1 MNLLQLASSRLAAG
15 LPEIPGA
22 LFLLADSSHAWL
34 ICPFVVSVHS
44 LLLCLLLWLSEKHWR
59 LEISLQKP
67 SALLLPPLLVLSSAS
82 VLVSA
87 SCSYPAVQP
96 PHQKG
101 HSHHET

>member
-44 LLLCLLLWLSEKHWR
+44 LLLCLLLWLSEKPWP

-67 SALLLPPLLVLSSAS
+67 SALLLLSSVS

-96 PHQKG
+96 PHQ
-101 HSHHET
+101 S

>member
-15 LPEIPGA
+15 LPEIPEV
-22 LFLLADSSHAWL
+22 LFLLADSSHSWL

-44 LLLCLLLWLSEKHWR
+44 LLLWLSEKPWP

-67 SALLLPPLLVLSSAS
+67 SALLLLSSVS

-96 PHQKG
+96 PHQ
-101 HSHHET
+101 S

>member
-15 LPEIPGA
+15 LPEIPEV
-22 LFLLADSSHAWL
+22 LFLLADSSHSWL

-44 LLLCLLLWLSEKHWR
+44 LLLCLLLWLSEKPWP

-67 SALLLPPLLVLSSAS
+67 SALLLLSSVS

-96 PHQKG
+96 PHQ
-101 HSHHET
+101 S

>member
-15 LPEIPGA
+15 LPEIPEA
-22 LFLLADSSHAWL
+22 LFLLADSSHSWL

-44 LLLCLLLWLSEKHWR
+44 LLLCLLLWLSEKPWP

-67 SALLLPPLLVLSSAS
+67 SALLLLSSVS

-96 PHQKG
+96 PHQ
-101 HSHHET
+101 S

>member
-1 MNLLQLASSRLAAG
+1 MSLLQLASSRLVAG
-15 LPEIPGA
+15 LPEIPEA

-44 LLLCLLLWLSEKHWR
+44 LLLCLLLWLSEKPWP

-67 SALLLPPLLVLSSAS
+67 SALLLLSSVS

-96 PHQKG
+96 PHQ
-101 HSHHET
+101 S